1 MSSKKNRPSKLQPV
15 ISGHETFTLKY
26 GWIKKIVDEIGKAE
40 TANPEDTKTIFSD
53 PSSIVRFGIGKNM
66 VNSLKYWAK
75 YVGLIDP
82 ISYTLTKFA
91 KDFFSDDGCDPYL
104 ESSETVWLVHY
115 KLVCNEQL
123 VTYSW
128 FFNNYNGGAFDRK
141 SILSDLVEQFEKEG
155 WRLASEATLKRDV
168 ECFIRLYSSKNITK
182 AKATDESIE
191 SPLRELG
198 LIKEGTNK
206 NVLSI
211 NREEKL
217 GLSAELALYMVLDFW
232 EKQNTNQTTL
242 SFNSLLYDK
251 NSIGRLCLL
260 NESALNKIILDL
272 DKKFSDQISWA
283 ETSGMRQFSKVSGK
297 NIGELRDSAYDQLI
311 NKINGHAPR

>member
-1 MSSKKNRPSKLQPV
+1 MHTKKNRSSRLQPV

-26 GWIKKIVDEIGKAE
+26 GWIKKIVDEIGEAE
-40 TANPEDTKTIFSD
+40 AVNSDEVKTIFTN
-53 PSSIVRFGIGKNM
+53 PSSIVRFGVGKNM

-82 ISYTLTKFA
+82 ISYKLTNFA

-104 ESSETVWLVHY
+104 ESIETVWLVHY

-141 SILSDLVEQFEKEG
+141 SILSDLIEHFEREG

-211 NREEKL
+211 NREEKI

-272 DKKFSDQISWA
+272 DRKFSVQISWA
-283 ETSGMRQFSKVSGK
+283 ETSGMRQFSNVSGK
-297 NIGELRDSAYDQLI
+297 NIGELRDNAYDQLI
-311 NKINGHAPR
+311 NKINAHAPR